1 MSLLLDTWHAI
12 SSDPA
17 TFRTAVTVQL
27 ELSALALA
35 IALLIC
41 VPLGVLAARSRVIST
56 IAVNLFGAARVIPS
70 IAILF
75 LALPYLGLGFTPA
88 LVALTVL
95 ACPPIL
101 INTAVGFRSVDPAV
115 VEAARG
121 MGIGAGGVLLRIETP
136 LALPVLLAGIR
147 TAAVEVIASAT
158 LATYIGGGGLGDYIA
173 QGWALNDYSLML
185 AGAIPVALLALL
197 VEFAFSGLQRAFT
210 AV

>member
-1 MSLLLDTWHAI
+1 MSLLLDTWRAI

-27 ELSALALA
+27 ELSALALV
-35 IALLIC
+35 IALLLC
-41 VPLGVLAARSRVIST
+41 VPLGVLAARNRLLST
-56 IAVNLFGAARVIPS
+56 VAVNLFGAARVIPS

-101 INTAVGFRSVDPAV
+101 INTAVGYRSVDPAV

-121 MGIGAGGVLLRIETP
+121 MGMSGGGVLLRIETP

-147 TAAVEVIASAT
+147 TASVEVIASAT

-173 QGWALNDYSLML
+173 QGWALDDYAQML

-197 VEFAFSGLQRAFT
+197 VELAFGGLQRALSP
-210 AV
+210 V